1 MALTNPKIF
10 GLKVTN
16 KLTDVEDSEE
26 VLENLRLE
34 LPDLDVI
41 RGSINL
47 GASREDFINF
57 SRLSRPIFKTLDRFY
72 EDIKSYSSVVLDR
85 ASISSILFGNLT
97 ISGRLDGSS
106 IRYRY
111 RYVDPDD
118 SSALPEYRLADI
130 STSRVSSWSSSD
142 TRASSSDLNVQA
154 KARISYGG
162 QVSIVSSGSE
172 SILQFGNHPTDVT
185 GITGKPRLQTSLVPQ
200 EREFDAEVP
209 THTVNINLDGTD
221 VKMYAM
227 KGIPLIFE
235 GTFRNLS
242 ARIRV
247 TTSNMGD
254 IKPSWKIVEVDNPN
268 AFLSFPNVLSNVDS
282 RLTFK
287 SSSSKNRFI
296 QFYYRPDKIRWIQIA
311 SANIEELPV
320 AKLEILQLLWLEN
333 NAIKNMP
340 DLKSFSPILTNLNLR
355 RNPLFNSEN
364 PNERRLNDA
373 VLSKMSDKIQ
383 TLRFG
388 STYYGSINNGT
399 NATASLIYKRF
410 RKSADG
416 GTGNGIRYFNL
427 RRYGNLQYFH
437 KDTVDPECHIPN
449 IHDNCVYYDIYRNDF
464 RGIAGGSPIAKTTNS
479 EKVTSTSSNNRIYL
493 AEPFA
498 VNTIVGGT
506 GYSNATNVPTTG
518 GSGTGMTVDITVT
531 GGVVTAVDINL
542 PGNTGVDGSTYAS
555 GETITITGGDGNA
568 TFNLDNS
575 EENVFEKT
583 IKTSLN
589 LETLRLERNY
599 YLTDESFSIA
609 SAQIKDVRITFTN
622 LPIPDLRGKTN
633 LTRFE
638 ANHCRNAGQLV
649 YNSGTADN
657 PNEVYKLGN
666 CLNLTQIY
674 ISNSTSFSTGTGL
687 SPNGGL
693 HGPLPIRFTNPNLEV
708 LRLEAVR
715 LKGGLVSDDGN
726 KNSNTFNS
734 NNDVIPNTLF
744 EGNGTKL
751 RDFRINSSYFHI
763 GKVGTSVFTHT
774 PNLEILRIR
783 SNKRLTGELPNIGSC
798 GKLRYLDF
806 YNNAFN
812 GPAYSLSS
820 NESLTHVYLH
830 VNQLSGTIPDY
841 KNLPNLQRLRLNQNN
856 FTGLSKFTLPR
867 LIEFRAH
874 INDITGSIPTFAD
887 CPRLRFVTLF
897 NNEFTGY
904 TSGAIAQNFQ
914 LRLFDVSQCKLG
926 QNALNNIIDDLYEN
940 YQASGSSRSVTLN
953 IQNQTGTDQE
963 DISFPN
969 EQQEKI
975 NSMRDA
981 GWTIIF

>member
-16 KLTDVEDSEE
+16 KLTDVENSEE

-41 RGSINL
+41 RGSINE
-47 GASREDFINF
+47 GATREDFINF
-57 SRLSRPIFKTLDRFY
+57 SRLTRPIFRTLDRFY
-72 EDIKSYSSVVLDR
+72 EDIKSYEAVVLDR
-85 ASISSILFGNLT
+85 ASISSVLFGNLT
-97 ISGRLDGSS
+97 INGRLDGSS

-111 RYVDPDD
+111 RYLDPDD

-142 TRASSSDLNVQA
+142 TRASDSDLNVQA

-172 SILQFGNHPTDVT
+172 SILQFGSQSGAD
-185 GITGKPRLQTSLVPQ
+185 GITGKPRLQTSLIPQ

-235 GTFRNLS
+235 GTFRNVS
-242 ARIRV
+242 PRV
-247 TTSNMGD
+247 RVSTAGMGG

-268 AFLSFPNVLSNVDS
+268 AFLSFANILSNVDS

-320 AKLEILQLLWLEN
+320 AKLESLVLLWLEN

-340 DLKSFSPILTNLNLR
+340 DLKSFSPNLTNLNLR
-355 RNPLFNSEN
+355 RNPLHTSEN
-364 PNERRLNDA
+364 VNERRLNDA
-373 VLSKMSDKIQ
+373 VLAKMSDKVNN
-383 TLRFG
+383 LRLG

-410 RKSADG
+410 RTSAAG
-416 GTGNGIRYFNL
+416 GTGTGVVYLNL
-427 RRYGNLQYFH
+427 RRYGGLQYFH
-437 KDTVDPECHIPN
+437 KDTVDPECHLPN
-449 IHDNCVYYDIYRNDF
+449 IHENCYYYEIYRNDF
-464 RGIAGGSPIAKTTNS
+464 RGIAGGSPIASRTNS
-479 EKVTSTSSNNRIYL
+479 EKVDASSPSNNNRTYL
-493 AEPFA
+493 AKPFA

-531 GGVVTAVDINL
+531 SGVVSTVDINL
-542 PGNTGVDGSTYAS
+542 PGNRGYLS
-555 GETITITGGDGNA
+555 GETITITGGNGNA
-568 TFNLDNS
+568 TFNLDDDDN
-575 EENVFEKT
+575 NVDEKT
-583 IKTSLN
+583 IKTAPGLKK
-589 LETLRLERNY
+589 LFITRNY
-599 YLTDESFSIA
+599 HLTDESFSIA
-609 SAQIKDVRITFTN
+609 SPVIEDVRMTFTN
-622 LPIPDLRGKTN
+622 LPLPSGLTGKSS
-633 LTRFE
+633 LKRFE
-638 ANHCRNAGQLV
+638 ANHCRNVGQIV
-649 YNSGTADN
+649 YNSGTEAS
-657 PNEVYKLGN
+657 PIEFYKLNN
-666 CLNLTQIY
+666 CVNLTQIY
-674 ISNSTSFSTGTGL
+674 ISNSTNLSTGSGA

-693 HGPLPIRFTNPNLEV
+693 HGPFPKTFTNPNLEV
-708 LRLEAVR
+708 LRFEAVR
-715 LKGGLVSDDGN
+715 LQGGLVGDDGN
-726 KNSNTFNS
+726 KNSNTFNP

-806 YNNAFN
+806 YNNAFTGN
-812 GPAYSLSS
+812 AYSLSS

-830 VNQLSGTIPDY
+830 VNQLSGTIPEY
-841 KNLPNLQRLRLNQNN
+841 KNLPRLSRLRLNQNN
-856 FTGLSKFTLPR
+856 FTGLSRFNLPK

-874 INDITGSIPTFAD
+874 INDITGTIPSFAD
-887 CPRLRFVTLF
+887 CPKLRFITLF
-897 NNEFTGY
+897 NNQFTGY

-963 DISFPN
+963 DITFPN

-975 NSMRDA
+975 NSMRGA